1 MSDEVKKQSNDLL
14 DVAMRN
20 TKQLSSLT
28 HGISDCGRVRESN
41 QDQFLIAELSKSML
55 VSATTLDFGE
65 RVFGRV
71 QGEIL
76 LVADGMGGHA
86 AGDQASRLAVSHLVR
101 RLLNSV
107 HWFFHG
113 DDGKEDEF
121 VSDLQALMQD
131 ANSTILRESVKNS
144 WASGMGTTLT
154 MAHRIGKR
162 LFVVHA
168 GDSRCYLYRNGAV
181 EQLTTD
187 HTLARQMV
195 EEGGMRPEDEST
207 SRWSNVLWNVL
218 GGNSNDEVIAEARRV
233 DLEEGDLIVLCS
245 DGLHRYVDEHMLADV
260 LSVTEEPEAACRSL
274 VDFAN
279 ASGGQ
284 DNVTVVV
291 ARPDLTETDDRIF
304 SARIGSQSVS
314 ENVIS
319 DGIQEDLPRL

>member
-1 MSDEVKKQSNDLL
+1 MILKRLEILISISNESSQKPVNLTDDDMGNSKQMPSFTFGL
-14 DVAMRN
+14 
-20 TKQLSSLT
+20 
-28 HGISDCGRVRESN
+28 SDCGRVREVN
-41 QDQFLIAELSKSML
+41 QDQFLIADLIKSML
-55 VSATTLDFGE
+55 VSATTLELGE
-65 RVFGRV
+65 RVFGHV

-86 AGDQASRLAVSHLVR
+86 AGEQASRLVISHLVH

-113 DDGKEDEF
+113 DDGKEDDF
-121 VSDLQALMQD
+121 VANLQNLMQD
-131 ANSTILRESVKNS
+131 ANAKILRESAKN
-144 WASGMGTTLT
+144 AKVRGMGTTLT
-154 MAHRIGKR
+154 MAHRIGTR
-162 LFVVHA
+162 MFVVHA

-195 EEGGMRPEDEST
+195 EKGGMRPEDEST

-218 GGNSNDEVIAEARRV
+218 GGNSNDEVVAEARRV

-245 DGLHRYVDEHMLADV
+245 DGLHRYVDAEMLAEV
-260 LSVTEEPEAACRSL
+260 LSVTEDPESACRTL

-284 DNVTVVV
+284 DNITVVV
-291 ARPDLTETDDRIF
+291 AKPDLSSSTEHSFFPVAD
-304 SARIGSQSVS
+304 
-314 ENVIS
+314 
-319 DGIQEDLPRL
+319 PRLASNR

>member
-1 MSDEVKKQSNDLL
+1 
-14 DVAMRN
+14 MRN
-20 TKQLSSLT
+20 SKQTPSSTFGL
-28 HGISDCGRVRESN
+28 SDCGRAREAN
-41 QDQFLIAELSKSML
+41 QDQFLVAELIKSML
-55 VSATTLDFGE
+55 VSATTLELGE
-65 RVFGRV
+65 QVFGRV

-86 AGDQASRLAVSHLVR
+86 AGEKASHLAISHLVY

-113 DDGKEDEF
+113 DDGNEDDF
-121 VSDLQALMQD
+121 VANLQDLMQD
-131 ANSTILRESVKNS
+131 ANAKILRESAKN
-144 WASGMGTTLT
+144 ANVRGMGTTLT

-162 LFVVHA
+162 MFVVHA

-195 EEGGMRPEDEST
+195 EKGGMRSEHESM

-218 GGNSNDEVIAEARRV
+218 GGNSNDEVVAEARRV
-233 DLEEGDLIVLCS
+233 DLEDGDMIVLCS
-245 DGLHRYVDEHMLADV
+245 DGLYRYVNEEMLAEV
-260 LSVTEEPEAACRSL
+260 LSVTEDPESACRTL

-279 ASGGQ
+279 ASGGK

-291 ARPDLTETDDRIF
+291 AKPDLSLTSDRSF
-304 SARIGSQSVS
+304 LLEAEPTQA
-314 ENVIS
+314 S
-319 DGIQEDLPRL
+319 DR

>member
-1 MSDEVKKQSNDLL
+1 MIRKCLGTLFRVSNDGRQNSVNLT
-14 DVAMRN
+14 DNDMGN
-20 TKQLSSLT
+20 SKQVPSLT
-28 HGISDCGRVRESN
+28 FGLSDCGRVREAN
-41 QDQFLIAELSKSML
+41 QDQFLIAELVKSML
-55 VSATTLDFGE
+55 VSATTLELGE
-65 RVFGRV
+65 RVFGHV

-86 AGDQASRLAVSHLVR
+86 AGEQASQLAISHLVH

-113 DDGKEDEF
+113 DDENEDDF
-121 VSDLQALMQD
+121 VANLQDLMQD
-131 ANSTILRESVKNS
+131 ANVKILRESARNS
-144 WASGMGTTLT
+144 KVRGMGTTLT
-154 MAHRIGKR
+154 MAHRIGR
-162 LFVVHA
+162 RMFVVHA
-168 GDSRCYLYRNGAV
+168 GDSRCYLYRNGAA

-195 EEGGMRPEDEST
+195 EKGGMRPEDEST

-218 GGNSNDEVIAEARRV
+218 GGNSNDEVVAEARRV

-245 DGLHRYVDEHMLADV
+245 DGLHRYVDAETLAEV
-260 LSVTEEPEAACRSL
+260 LSVTEDPESACRTL

-291 ARPDLTETDDRIF
+291 AKPDLSVTTERSF
-304 SARIGSQSVS
+304 
-314 ENVIS
+314 
-319 DGIQEDLPRL
+319 LPEAEPKLASNR